1 MEFKRLRPRRQ
12 PNQKRAMVLI
22 VLLLLVIL
30 LWLNADS
37 LMEKLF
43 GNY

>member
-12 PNQKRAMVLI
+12 PNQKRAMLLI

-30 LWLNADS
+30 IWLNADS
-37 LMEKLF
+37 LMARVFSK
-43 GNY
+43 